1 MAKVTYVGTD
11 DDPQTQIIREGG
23 LRFVKGEPE
32 TVPDDHPWMSQFR
45 GNPTFAVDGEDA
57 DVPETDEEETALR
70 AELEKHGVKAGA
82 RDSVD
87 TLRGKLAKAVEAGK

>member
-23 LRFVKGEPE
+23 LRFVKGESE
-32 TVPDDHPWMSQFR
+32 TVADDHPWMSQFR
-45 GNPTFAVDGEDA
+45 GNPTFAVDKEPV
-57 DVPETDEEETALR
+57 DVPDTDEEETALR
-70 AELEKHGVKAGA
+70 AELEQRGVKVGQ

-87 TLRGKLAKAVEAGK
+87 TLRAKLSKSVDSQ